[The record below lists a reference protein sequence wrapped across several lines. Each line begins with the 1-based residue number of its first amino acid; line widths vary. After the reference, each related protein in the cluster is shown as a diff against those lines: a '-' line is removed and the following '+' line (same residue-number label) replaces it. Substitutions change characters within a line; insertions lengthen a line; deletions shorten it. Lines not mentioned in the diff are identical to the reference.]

1 MLRVGEEL
9 ITILD
14 PESSASEAYRIL
26 RTNILMRNFDR
37 DMKVINIISTTAQE
51 GKTTCVLNLAMV
63 YAQLQKKVLVIDL
76 DLRMPTIHKKLKLK
90 NKKGIS
96 DIIGHQA
103 DFEEV
108 VLQPYENVDV
118 ITAGTKISFASE
130 FIQSNALKEFIEE
143 RKKEYDLILLDC
155 PPVGLVT
162 DGIVAASY
170 CDGTILVCASNR
182 NDRKELLRVKDQ
194 LEQTQVN
201 VIGIV
206 MTMMPVQRKYYN
218 SYGYRYS
225 DTQKKITQKKKKNS
239 IISSITKK
247 SDKKK

>member
-1 MLRVGEEL
+1 MLRVGDEL
-9 ITILD
+9 ITLID
-14 PESSASEAYRIL
+14 PDAPASEAYRTL

-51 GKTTCVLNLAMV
+51 GKTTRVLNLAMV

-118 ITAGTKISFASE
+118 FQPVAPEVVRGVVHKHILKDILQFFLCKRADQSLLHLRIHVGENFRRRFFGDQAEKDDHAFLWELFQQFRQVHAVHLVEFFFDLSVFFRVQKLSDVFYRHTLPSFK
-130 FIQSNALKEFIEE
+130 FVLQV
-143 RKKEYDLILLDC
+143 RK
-155 PPVGLVT
+155 
-162 DGIVAASY
+162 A
-170 CDGTILVCASNR
+170 
-182 NDRKELLRVKDQ
+182 
-194 LEQTQVN
+194 
-201 VIGIV
+201 
-206 MTMMPVQRKYYN
+206 
-218 SYGYRYS
+218 
-225 DTQKKITQKKKKNS
+225 
-239 IISSITKK
+239 
-247 SDKKK
+247 

>member
-1 MLRVGEEL
+1 M
-9 ITILD
+9 
-14 PESSASEAYRIL
+14 
-26 RTNILMRNFDR
+26 
-37 DMKVINIISTTAQE
+37 
-51 GKTTCVLNLAMV
+51 
-63 YAQLQKKVLVIDL
+63 
-76 DLRMPTIHKKLKLK
+76 
-90 NKKGIS
+90 
-96 DIIGHQA
+96 
-103 DFEEV
+103 
-108 VLQPYENVDV
+108 
-118 ITAGTKISFASE
+118 
-130 FIQSNALKEFIEE
+130 KEFIEE

-218 SYGYRYS
+218 SYGYRYN
-225 DTQKKITQKKKKNS
+225 DTQKKTTQKKKKNS
-239 IISSITKK
+239 IISSISKK

>member
-1 MLRVGEEL
+1 MCIR
-9 ITILD
+9 
-14 PESSASEAYRIL
+14 
-26 RTNILMRNFDR
+26 DR
-37 DMKVINIISTTAQE
+37 
-51 GKTTCVLNLAMV
+51 
-63 YAQLQKKVLVIDL
+63 
-76 DLRMPTIHKKLKLK
+76 
-90 NKKGIS
+90 
-96 DIIGHQA
+96 
-103 DFEEV
+103 
-108 VLQPYENVDV
+108 
-118 ITAGTKISFASE
+118 

-225 DTQKKITQKKKKNS
+225 DTQKKTTQKKKKNS
-239 IISSITKK
+239 IL
-247 SDKKK
+247 SDVYKRQGRRRLSAAGRRYRGADHHRRALLRADEFGNGRDNHLVYSRKGDYGLCRGYGWRLRTVQCQLGQL

>member
-14 PESSASEAYRIL
+14 PESSASEAYRTL